1 MNKKKAKLIY
11 KHNSFDIIEDG
22 GFVLCAVSRKEIPL
36 KDLNYWNVELQEPYY
51 SYEEAY
57 QKREDMNK
65 KLFVKI
71 ITNLKKI
78 EERKDFMVEEI
89 GMDMTA
95 YEDQFFEVIEDLFKL
110 TFNKEQ
116 VALIQLYVYQLMT
129 DSDWDGTITIE
140 NKNKEE
146 KVVDFKAPTD
156 VWNVINS
163 IK

>member
-1 MNKKKAKLIY
+1 MTQVDPKK
-11 KHNSFDIIEDG
+11 IIRK
-22 GFVLCAVSRKEIPL
+22 VLHATHQIPFRI
-36 KDLNYWNVELQEPYY
+36 K
-51 SYEEAY
+51 
-57 QKREDMNK
+57 QKTPSREDMNK

-71 ITNLKKI
+71 LTNLKKI

-95 YEDQFFEVIEDLFKL
+95 YEDQFFEVIEDLFKM

-116 VALIQLYVYQLMT
+116 VALIQLYVYQLMP

-146 KVVDFKAPTD
+146 KVVDFKAPAD